1 MRWDVLLFLHIN
13 WALKGNI
20 TVFFVPIPVNT
31 IFSSAYLKCPK
42 RIKILYSLAKFMP
55 SSLYTNNP
63 SRVDANKTH
72 LLHLYSDGSPT
83 LCSEPLCFDAMC
95 Y

>member
-1 MRWDVLLFLHIN
+1 MRCLIIYTHKLSLERKYYKVL
-13 WALKGNI
+13 
-20 TVFFVPIPVNT
+20 FVPIPVNT
-31 IFSSAYLKCPK
+31 IFSSAYLQCPK
-42 RIKILYSLAKFMP
+42 RIKVLYSLAKFMP

-72 LLHLYSDGSPT
+72 LLHLYSDGNPI

-95 Y
+95 H